1 MRWPASVTVCEVGP
15 RDGFQMEPSFI
26 PTPTKI
32 AIIDLLSRTGLR
44 EIQATSFVRPTAVP
58 QMRDAEEV
66 MAGLRREHGVLYA
79 GLVPNERGAER
90 AIAAGCDRLD
100 VVVSATD
107 SHSLS
112 NTRMPTRRAL
122 ERVGRIVPMARAAGR
137 DVAIGIAV
145 ALGCPFEG
153 VPPYARVE
161 ALVGHAVEELGL
173 TRVSLADTVGMANPR
188 QVSTTVAALRARFPQ
203 VAFGLH
209 LHNTR
214 GMALANALAG
224 LAGGVT
230 HLDASVAGP
239 GGWKRWWGTPPRRCS
254 GRACRAASRWPST
267 PRAPPVPDRVLRYGR
282 AGPARA
288 WRSLGQGRGGRPA
301 LAVGERIRPEGS
313 RPCPAPAGT
322 GSLRARA

>member
-1 MRWPASVTVCEVGP
+1 VTVCEVGP

-230 HLDASVAGP
+230 HLDASVAGLGGCPFAP
-239 GGWKRWWGTPPRRCS
+239 GAAGNVATEDLVHMLAEMGIATHVRLDALLEVARRVEAVVGHAASALLRAGVPRRF
-254 GRACRAASRWPST
+254 P
-267 PRAPPVPDRVLRYGR
+267 
-282 AGPARA
+282 
-288 WRSLGQGRGGRPA
+288 
-301 LAVGERIRPEGS
+301 LAQH
-313 RPCPAPAGT
+313 PAGSP
-322 GSLRARA
+322 GP